1 MSKTNDSFNTYY
13 NCNKHNENDPIIF
26 IHGIGLTHK
35 IWDDQINYFADP
47 VLKKYDTI
55 VYDLIGHGKTPL
67 NIKQITM
74 NDFSKQLLSL
84 VDSLNIKKFH
94 LVGFSLGALIARNFA
109 YMNSDRLNSLTLFG
123 AIYKRSEDEKRQII
137 NRYETMK
144 LKKNITKV
152 RAVQRWFTEEF
163 LKENP
168 EIYKKIYSM
177 LEKTNQDTWL
187 KIYKLFVLHEDDDMK
202 IKQITCKTLI
212 ITGEED
218 IGSKPRMSKEISK
231 LIQGSLCK
239 IIENGRHLCNIEC
252 AKRFNLTLKE
262 FIDDSNNA

>member
-1 MSKTNDSFNTYY
+1 MSKTSDSFETYY
-13 NCNKHNENDPIIF
+13 NFNKYNESDPIIF

-35 IWDDQINYFADP
+35 IWDDQINYFSDP
-47 VLKKYDTI
+47 IFKKYNTI

-67 NIKQITM
+67 NKKQIAM
-74 NDFSKQLLSL
+74 KDFSKQLLSL

-94 LVGFSLGALIARNFA
+94 LIGFSLGSLIARDIA
-109 YMNSDRLNSLTLFG
+109 CTNSDRLNSLTLFG
-123 AIYKRSEDEKRQII
+123 TVYKRSEDEKRQII

-144 LKKNITKV
+144 LKKNLSKI
-152 RAVQRWFTEEF
+152 RAVKRWFTEKF
-163 LKENP
+163 LKENY

-202 IKQITCKTLI
+202 IKQIAARTLI

-218 IGSKPRMSKEISK
+218 IGSKPRMSKEMSK

-239 IIENGRHLCNIEC
+239 IIKNGRHLCNIEC
-252 AKRFNLTLKE
+252 AENFNLTVKE
-262 FIDDSNNA
+262 FIDNKNNA